1 MCAALTLTEQVKQI
15 ANDVAAVH
23 ADAVDREARFPH
35 EAIAALKQAGL
46 MSAYVPQ
53 SLGGAGVSL
62 RELVVMCDT
71 LARACAST
79 AMIFAMHQIQV
90 ITIVDHAPD
99 DAWFSQY
106 LRDLVQHQYLIAS
119 VTSEVNVGGEM
130 RRSQCAVESDG
141 QRYHVVKD
149 ATTISYGAQADDL
162 LLTARRNAEAGPSDQ
177 VLILLRK
184 GDFTLEQKGNWDTM
198 GMRGTCSPP
207 FLVTASG
214 DAAQIM
220 KVPFGDMSARTV
232 VPVSHLLWGGC
243 WSGCASAAVNKAR
256 AFVRKQARSKPG
268 TVPPTATRLAELVS
282 MLQGLRSAVEACLH
296 EYEVLSAR
304 EDAATGPLSSIGYS
318 VRMNNLKIDATE
330 ELPRIVQK
338 ALSICG
344 IVAYKNG
351 TPFSMNR
358 HIRDSLSAMLMVGN
372 DRILATNANLL
383 LVLKDD

>member
-23 ADAVDREARFPH
+23 ADAVDREARFLH

-198 GMRGTCSPP
+198 GMRGTCSLP

-256 AFVRKQARSKPG
+256 AFVRKQARSKP
-268 TVPPTATRLAELVS
+268 VPYRQPLPVWRNWSACCRACA
-282 MLQGLRSAVEACLH
+282 AVEACLH

-338 ALSICG
+338 PCRSAALWPIKT
-344 IVAYKNG
+344 VH
-351 TPFSMNR
+351 R
-358 HIRDSLSAMLMVGN
+358 SA
-372 DRILATNANLL
+372 
-383 LVLKDD
+383 